1 MVCTGQPKGAIA
13 LHTLEPDYGVLQGF
27 VHGVTHMELTRDIGG
42 RHHYRKG
49 NFVVVAHGFE
59 TAVFFPFL
67 IEPFFKIFGVIGF
80 FHVNSPDRYFPYA
93 RKKQYSK

>member
-1 MVCTGQPKGAIA
+1 MAHVQLAC
-13 LHTLEPDYGVLQGF
+13 HV
-27 VHGVTHMELTRDIGG
+27 GG
-42 RHHYRKG
+42 RHNDSKRLLLR
-49 NFVVVAHGFE
+49 VPMPPE